1 MMNGKQKFYFLLD
14 AIVDANE
21 ITPSGRPLIIDPLR
35 ALNKNFSEQ
44 ELSFMFIKLAED
56 KKVLKLIK
64 APQRVKSELE
74 ELDPYDF
81 ADDGCWHVELLPS
94 FNRYFLEVQHESEY
108 QDFTGKKPPTQAKT
122 TLNRKSLEKIWT
134 MMQEIENK
142 RGITS
147 IRDDISIQMVHMS
160 KVKDERQ
167 AQDASDERVN
177 ILRKLEND
185 DNAIKDV
192 RIPNNFHEFVYLKVT
207 DKFSQTYKE
216 YEEAYKKSAKEY
228 QEQMQPVGVSHND
241 LSLLHPDIF
250 AKCQSLFEKAEYA
263 EAVAKSFRVVKD
275 RLRELTGLEKASD
288 AFGNTG
294 IHIKGASAQNVD
306 ADFNQGVKFLAM
318 AIDMFRN
325 EKSHTSDAK
334 IDDPHRA
341 YEYLALS
348 SLAMN
353 LLDQAEIKK
362 S

>member
-1 MMNGKQKFYFLLD
+1 MMNGKQKIYFLLD

-216 YEEAYKKSAKEY
+216 YEEAYKK
-228 QEQMQPVGVSHND
+228 
-241 LSLLHPDIF
+241 
-250 AKCQSLFEKAEYA
+250 
-263 EAVAKSFRVVKD
+263 
-275 RLRELTGLEKASD
+275 
-288 AFGNTG
+288 
-294 IHIKGASAQNVD
+294 
-306 ADFNQGVKFLAM
+306 
-318 AIDMFRN
+318 
-325 EKSHTSDAK
+325 
-334 IDDPHRA
+334 
-341 YEYLALS
+341 
-348 SLAMN
+348 
-353 LLDQAEIKK
+353 
-362 S
+362 